1 MSDGRPRR
9 RVELVI
15 DELALHGVD
24 RADAPAVAAAL
35 GQELASLGEERAADA
50 APRGREEAFRRPS
63 SVAAPAG
70 SPDGLGRAVA
80 GAVVDTVW
88 ETGR

>member
-1 MSDGRPRR
+1 MSDGTPRR

-15 DELALHGVD
+15 DELTLHGVD

-35 GQELASLGEERAADA
+35 GEALASLGEERAADA
-50 APRGREEAFRRPS
+50 SPRGRDEAVRRPS
-63 SVAAPAG
+63 SVIAPAA
-70 SPDGLGRAVA
+70 SPPALGRAVA

>member
-1 MSDGRPRR
+1 MSGDTPRR

-15 DELALHGVD
+15 DELTLLGVD

-35 GQELASLGEERAADA
+35 GQELASLGEERAAEA
-50 APRGREEAFRRPS
+50 APRGREEAVRRPS
-63 SVAAPAG
+63 SVAASAG
-70 SPDGLGRAVA
+70 APRALGRAVA
-80 GAVVDTVW
+80 AAVVDTIW

>member
-1 MSDGRPRR
+1 MSGGAPRR

-24 RADAPAVAAAL
+24 AADARAVADAL
-35 GQELASLGEERAADA
+35 GDELAELGEERAGQA
-50 APRGREEAFRRPS
+50 APRGRDEAFRRPP
-63 SVAAPAG
+63 SVTVPAG
-70 SPDGLGRAVA
+70 SPPGLGRAVA

-88 ETGR
+88 EALG

>member
-1 MSDGRPRR
+1 MTR
-9 RVELVI
+9 RVELVV
-15 DELALHGVD
+15 DEVALVGVD

-35 GQELASLGEERAADA
+35 GEELASLGEERAAEA
-50 APRGREEAFRRPS
+50 VPRGREEAFRRPP
-63 SVAAPAG
+63 SVTAPAG
-70 SPDGLGRAVA
+70 SPHGLGRAVA

>member
-1 MSDGRPRR
+1 MSGDTPRR

-15 DELALHGVD
+15 DELTLIGVD
-24 RADAPAVAAAL
+24 RADAPAVATAL
-35 GQELASLGEERAADA
+35 GQQLASLGEERATDA
-50 APRGREEAFRRPS
+50 VPRGREEALRQPPS
-63 SVAAPAG
+63 VTAPAD
-70 SPDGLGRAVA
+70 SPHGLGRAVA

>member
-1 MSDGRPRR
+1 MSGGTPRR

-15 DELALHGVD
+15 DELALHGVA

-35 GQELASLGEERAADA
+35 GQELASLGEERAADT
-50 APRGREEAFRRPS
+50 APRGREEAFGRQA

-70 SPDGLGRAVA
+70 SPHGLGRAVA

>member
-1 MSDGRPRR
+1 MSGGTPRR

-15 DELALHGVD
+15 DELALFGVE

-35 GQELASLGEERAADA
+35 GQQLESLGEELAAEA
-50 APRGREEAFRRPS
+50 APRGREEAVRRPP
-63 SVAAPAG
+63 SVTAPAD
-70 SPDGLGRAVA
+70 SPHGLGRAVA

-88 ETGR
+88 EKGR

>member
-1 MSDGRPRR
+1 MSGGAPRR

-15 DELALHGVD
+15 DELALFGVE

-35 GQELASLGEERAADA
+35 GQQLESLGEERAADA
-50 APRGREEAFRRPS
+50 VPRGREEALRRPPP
-63 SVAAPAG
+63 VTAPAD
-70 SPDGLGRAVA
+70 SPHGLGRAVA

-88 ETGR
+88 EKGR